1 MNRAKKVLAML
12 LAVVLMMV
20 CAACGGNSSK
30 ENDASSDP
38 SGSSDTSEK
47 EEKKK
52 IGVTV
57 GSAADVWATYWMAEV
72 KKYGAQFEDY
82 EFSFEDAGDYNLA
95 NQIAQVENFI
105 NNGYDAVIMIP
116 ADASSSGSI
125 TQACKD
131 ADIPLIVA
139 EIKIS
144 DQEEATGLVA
154 SDPYEGGLQQASYVM
169 EELMDGKGKVVVLQ
183 GKAGNDNATYRYKAA
198 CDVAD
203 KNPGIEIVATD
214 IANWDRSEALRIMET
229 WIQSGLEFDC
239 VLGGNDEMAIG
250 ASLALQN
257 AGMRD
262 GKIIAG
268 FDATDEGKAAI
279 KDGALDVTMLFDAVG
294 QARATVDLAIKAVE
308 GTMTENEVM
317 VDHTVITKDNVDE
330 Y

>member
-1 MNRAKKVLAML
+1 MYKTKKSLAML
-12 LAVVLMMV
+12 LVVVLMMV
-20 CAACGGNSSK
+20 CAACGTSSK
-30 ENDASSDP
+30 GNEDSSEP
-38 SGSSDTSEK
+38 SDQSV
-47 EEKKK
+47 EKKK

-57 GSAADVWATYWMAEV
+57 GSAADVWATYWMDEV

-144 DQEEATGLVA
+144 NQEDAAGLVA

-169 EELMDGKGKVVVLQ
+169 EEMMKGKGKVVVLQ
-183 GKAGNDNATYRYKAA
+183 GKAGNDNAIYRYKAA
-198 CDVAD
+198 CEVAD

-229 WIQSGLEFDC
+229 WIQSGLDFDC

-257 AGMRD
+257 AGMRE

-279 KDGALDVTMLFDAVG
+279 KEGTLDITMLFDAVG
-294 QARATVDLAIKAVE
+294 QARATVDLTIEAIE

-317 VDHTVITKDNVDE
+317 VDHTVITKDNVDQ